1 MNRLTDEKSPYLQQ
15 HSTNP
20 VDWYPWGDEAFSKAI
35 KEDKPI
41 FLSIGYA
48 TCHWCHV
55 MEHESFENE
64 DVAEWMNRVFVNI
77 KVDREERPDIDHTY
91 MTICQML
98 TGQGGWPL
106 TIVMTPDKKPFYAAT
121 YLPRESRPQHIGMLD
136 LIPAIQKAW
145 LTDRENILDSV
156 ERINEGFSKTL
167 ELGKGTSPL
176 PDGITELA
184 QNELSVR
191 FDEVEGGF
199 GSSPKFPSAHN
210 LTFLIDQ
217 FHLTGDENSLHMA
230 EFTLNKMRLGGI
242 WDHIG
247 YGFHRYSTDREW
259 LLPHFEKML
268 YDQAMLLFAYAEGWK
283 ATENPLFRQTIFELI
298 EYIDDCLTS
307 PEGAFYSAEDADSE
321 GEEGKFYVW
330 KSNEILELLS
340 PEESEQFF
348 KIYQITENGN
358 FRDEATGQKTGANI
372 PHLASDLFD
381 TAKKTGIDPDHL
393 KHKIDQIRSK
403 LKTERKKRIRPQLDD
418 KILTDWNGL
427 MIASLARTGSLL
439 NEEKF
444 IKKAEIAWD
453 TLNQYC
459 VKKDHTLLHRL
470 KDGDVAIEGM
480 ADDYAFLIFG
490 LIELY
495 QATYKPIYLETAMNI
510 QERFD
515 DLFHDKEFGGYYF
528 TSKSADPLL
537 GRQKEIYDGAIPS
550 SNSIAALNLSR
561 LYSLTGDSDYYNR
574 FQKLFQAFSDP
585 ISDAPTGY
593 TAALQAWKQDRN
605 GASQIIITV
614 PEINEGAVSNINK
627 LKKVAPPGSTFIL
640 KTNQNAD
647 QLNKF
652 ADMMKNYKIND
663 QLTIY
668 VCSRFK
674 CKNPVHTYEE
684 AIDML
689 TQ

>member
-1 MNRLTDEKSPYLQQ
+1 MNRLSDEKSPYLQQ

-20 VDWYPWGDEAFSKAI
+20 VDWYPWGDNAFSKAI

-55 MEHESFENE
+55 MEHESFEDE
-64 DVAEWMNRVFVNI
+64 DVAELMNRVFVNI

-106 TIVMTPDKKPFYAAT
+106 TIVMTPDRKPFFAAT
-121 YLPRESRPQHIGMLD
+121 YLPKVSRPQRIGMLD

-145 LTDRENILDSV
+145 LSDRENVLESV
-156 ERINEGFSKTL
+156 ERIKQGFTKTL
-167 ELGKGTSPL
+167 DLGKGSSPL
-176 PDGITELA
+176 PENITA
-184 QNELSVR
+184 QAQDELSVR

-199 GSSPKFPSAHN
+199 GTSPKFPSAHN
-210 LTFLIDQ
+210 LTFLINQ
-217 FHLTGDENSLHMA
+217 FHGTGDKKSLHMA

-268 YDQAMLLFAYAEGWK
+268 YDQAMLLFAYAECWRI
-283 ATENPLFRQTIFELI
+283 TDHPLFRQTIFELT
-298 EYIDDCLTS
+298 EYIDECLTS

-330 KSNEILELLS
+330 NFEEIQNLLS
-340 PEESEQFF
+340 PEESELFINIF
-348 KIYQITENGN
+348 EIADNGN
-358 FRDEATGQKTGANI
+358 FRDESTGQKTGANI
-372 PHLASDLFD
+372 PHLKFDLFD
-381 TAKKTGIDPDHL
+381 IAKKTDRDPNHL
-393 KHKIDQIRSK
+393 KDKIDQIRLR
-403 LKTERKKRIRPQLDD
+403 LKKEREKRIRPLLDD

-427 MIASLARTGSLL
+427 MIASLARAGSLL

-444 IKKAEIAWD
+444 IKKAENAWE
-453 TLNQYC
+453 TINHYC
-459 VKKDHTLLHRL
+459 VRKDHSLLHRL
-470 KDGDVAIEGM
+470 KDGDAAIAGM
-480 ADDYAFLIFG
+480 ADDYAFLVYG

-495 QATYKPIYLETAMNI
+495 QATFKPIYLETAINI

-515 DLFHDKEFGGYYF
+515 DLFYDKEFGGYFF
-528 TSKSADPLL
+528 TSKTAVPLL

-550 SNSIAALNLSR
+550 SNSVAALNLSR
-561 LYSLTGDSDYYNR
+561 LFSMTGKSDYNDQ

-585 ISDAPTGY
+585 ISDAPAGY
-593 TAALQAWKQDRN
+593 TAALQAWEQSQN
-605 GASQIIITV
+605 GVSQIIITL
-614 PEINEGAVSNINK
+614 PEFTEDTVSNINK
-627 LKKVAPPGSTFIL
+627 LRKIAPPGSTFLL
-640 KTNQNAD
+640 KTNPNAD
-647 QLNKF
+647 HINKI
-652 ADMMKNYKIND
+652 AEMMKNYEVKD

-668 VCSRFK
+668 VCSQFV
-674 CKNPVHTYEE
+674 CKNPVHSYDE